1 MQPLYKPLDYD
12 YYSRIQQE
20 GTRLALELDLIHNP
34 TTQVANPVELDLLR
48 EKVPNLTIFLNSY
61 GWTMRSASIMVMRE
75 QSTTGIYCEA
85 ARSLAKVEI
94 PLIGCQYSET
104 VYYQARVTATSRL
117 STGVDAWICDPGTA
131 KEIDRFTL
139 TKPTIF
145 RTQVPHETVL
155 NRVHVRRISLVVD
168 VGPDAYSLLT
178 ESQSTISS
186 Q

>member
-1 MQPLYKPLDYD
+1 MLPLYKPLDYD

-20 GTRLALELDLIHNP
+20 GTMLALELDLIHNP

-48 EKVPNLTIFLNSY
+48 EKVPNLTIFLNKY

-85 ARSLAKVEI
+85 ANSDAKVEI

-104 VYYQARVTATSRL
+104 VYYQARVTGTKRL
-117 STGVDAWICDPGTA
+117 LTGVDSWTCDPSTA
-131 KEIDRFTL
+131 REIGRFTL
-139 TKPTIF
+139 TKPTIV
-145 RTQVPHETVL
+145 RTLTPHETVL
-155 NRVHVRRISLVVD
+155 TRVHVRRISLVLD

-178 ESQSTISS
+178 ATSQ
-186 Q
+186 